1 MSISVLIQYNKHK
14 RVLQVDEPSITS
26 LREKFVSSFQVM
38 VVYMHESFVI
48 HYGIGRPLCCICF
61 LRYDS
66 RFDEYVD
73 IGEDETIADRDK
85 ISVTVLSKDD
95 KIHVCIVLC
104 KDTFSQLFL
113 INRNQ
118 IKIQKR
124 MCIYLRVRH

>member
-1 MSISVLIQYNKHK
+1 MSISLLIQYNKHK

-26 LREKFVSSFQVM
+26 LREKFVSFQVM

-48 HYGIGRPLCCICF
+48 HYGIGRPPL

-66 RFDEYVD
+66 CFDEYVD

-104 KDTFSQLFL
+104 KDTFSQLFP

-118 IKIQKR
+118 IEKQKR
-124 MCIYLRVRH
+124 MCIYLRVRL